1 MLRSFVRQEWHT
13 QLRSSRFVLLST
25 VYILIASSPLIVASI
40 VARRGRFFVG
50 AAAFAESLLLLQPLA
65 TSLLAALL
73 TVDAVSR
80 EIDDGSFAVTS
91 INPMSNIGYIVRR
104 WIVLLLFILPISIL
118 PQIAGW
124 GAAQYFHAGFSPL
137 PFLLRWLI
145 FVAPP
150 VVVISAFAL
159 GIGTITGRTLVAA
172 ILTFLLVIVTLGF
185 GNDTLAR
192 FHRTLEGPG
201 AFIGF
206 QVDPYNEATWI
217 LRGFSKAARFGT
229 DAGFEVFEAV
239 QDALPPAALPTGI
252 SLVVL
257 AGASAFLRRTRRDV
271 RPWPVRP
278 DHPLRTYLAMINRVR
293 AEYAPEPK
301 LPAVDLAAMAASA
314 LALALSITYL
324 LERSSRYETMAAERF
339 AAESSAAPEPM
350 PASLRPLRLI
360 VHANLEAGGLL
371 TSSSELTIRNEG
383 PVPQRFLSFQLNHA
397 LKVERVGVSRGLVT
411 TSRLWDRIGAKLTPP
426 IGPGESR
433 RVLFSIKG
441 RPAFEEFN
449 LGGRGSFSDRY
460 RHYQHATEAVD
471 LSDLSRSSTIR
482 LVTPI
487 RVELT
492 AADLIPVPRYT
503 PWTLVVTG
511 FDERRLG
518 MPVEDGVRPATD
530 LQMSIR
536 GPVGS
541 VIADSCGSIVRGGDR
556 LRSRCTMPIVDYRL
570 AGGQLDLIAEG
581 GRAVLAVIPE
591 HRPLATINAPEFVE
605 SADLARSAWP
615 GLLLP
620 SHLVFL
626 ERPMR
631 STDSWLRGSRSWG
644 PPQEIESSGAL
655 QIIAE
660 VSFRGRRAFG
670 AVPIAVDLIAQSL
683 SSQRPIEPTEQR
695 FVTTFFSGAAAR
707 RLGFG
712 KNRGAV
718 VVGGMPDTRPL
729 LHGDSGVNDRMRG
742 VLAYLEYLAGPDR
755 LVEGINRFV
764 EGGRAGPG
772 TARELF
778 RDIEG
783 TARIPLDRF
792 YSDFIEGE
800 ALPVLTLKHVEF
812 RHAGSDWV
820 VSGLLENTG
829 SGQLF
834 CPLVLRTEFEPV
846 RKTIV
851 IDSHQS
857 VAFSFTTRYGPR
869 AVQLDPDRVCYRH
882 AAIGAVDA
890 VEYQGGA

>member
-1 MLRSFVRQEWHT
+1 MLRSFVRQEWYT

-25 VYILIASSPLIVASI
+25 VYVLISSSPLIVASM

-65 TSLLAALL
+65 TSFFAALL

-104 WIVLLLFILPISIL
+104 WIALLLFILPISIL

-150 VVVISAFAL
+150 AIVISAFAL

-172 ILTFLLVIVTLGF
+172 ILTFFLVIVTLGF
-185 GNDTLAR
+185 GNDALAR

-206 QVDPYNEATWI
+206 QVDPYNQATWI
-217 LRGFSKAARFGT
+217 LRGFGMVARFGT

-301 LPAVDLAAMAASA
+301 LHAVDLAAMAASA

-371 TSSSELTIRNEG
+371 TSSSELTIRNDG
-383 PVPQRFLSFQLNHA
+383 SVPQRFLAFQLNHA
-397 LKVERVGVSRGLVT
+397 LKVERLGVSSGRVSM
-411 TSRLWDRIGAKLTPP
+411 SRLWDRIGAKLTPP
-426 IGPGESR
+426 IGPGQSR
-433 RVLFSIKG
+433 RILFSIKG

-449 LGGRGSFSDRY
+449 LNGRGSFSARY
-460 RHYQHATEAVD
+460 RHYLHATEAVD
-471 LSDLSRSSTIR
+471 LSDLSRSSTDR

-487 RVELT
+487 RVDLT
-492 AADLIPVPRYT
+492 AVDLTPVPRYT
-503 PWTLVVTG
+503 AWTLVATTG
-511 FDERRLG
+511 NERG
-518 MPVEDGVRPATD
+518 QAIPVGDGVRPATD
-530 LQMSIR
+530 LRVSIR
-536 GPVGS
+536 APRGS
-541 VIADSCGSIVRGGDR
+541 VIADSCGSIARGGDR
-556 LRSRCTMPIVDYRL
+556 LIGLCTMPIVDYRL
-570 AGGQLDLIAEG
+570 AGGLLDLIAAG
-581 GRAVLAVIPE
+581 DRAVLAIIPA
-591 HRPLATINAPEFVE
+591 HRPLVAVYAPEFVE

-620 SHLVFL
+620 ARLVFMEL
-626 ERPMR
+626 PLRT
-631 STDSWLRGSRSWG
+631 SDSWLRGSRSWG
-644 PPQEIESSGAL
+644 RTEEIESSGAL

-660 VSFRGRRAFG
+660 ESFRARNAFA

-683 SSQRPIEPTEQR
+683 SAQRPIDPAQQH
-695 FVTTFFSGAAAR
+695 FVTAFFSAVAAR

-718 VVGGMPDTRPL
+718 VGGGAQSTEPL
-729 LHGDSGVNDRMRG
+729 LRGDFVGDRMRG
-742 VLAYLEYLAGPDR
+742 VLAYLEYLVGPDH

-764 EGGRAGPG
+764 GRGRARPG

-778 RDIEG
+778 RDIESASG
-783 TARIPLDRF
+783 IPLDRL
-792 YSDFIEGE
+792 YSDFVEGE
-800 ALPVLTLKHVEF
+800 ALPVLTLKQVEF
-812 RHAGSDWV
+812 HHAGSEWV
-820 VSGLLENTG
+820 VAGVLQNSG

-846 RKTIV
+846 RKTVV

-857 VAFSFTTRYGPR
+857 VSFSFTTRYGPR
-869 AVQLDPDRVCYRH
+869 AVQIDPDRVCYRH
-882 AAIGAVDA
+882 AGVGAVVS
-890 VEYQGGA
+890 VEYQGGV